1 MGPRCRLPKPA
12 RATLVPRP
20 GHPWSMDRS
29 PRGLIVL
36 CMQTQLEARYEP
48 RSLSS
53 LQGCR
58 LAATGRWGLL
68 LAALFSSLLLP
79 EGHAQDGR
87 RGQLRR
93 NTLVEDGEALG
104 VGRLV
109 PDLRIEPLRGEL
121 TSLGALLEGQKA
133 LVVAVTSA
141 SCPVSKKYAPRLAAL
156 ERAYA
161 ERGVAFVYL
170 NAVGNETEAEIVEQI
185 RDHGFQGPY
194 LPDREGELV
203 RALGVRTTAEVYL
216 LDAARTLV
224 YRGAVDDQYGVGT
237 TMPAPR
243 RHFLRDALER
253 LLDGQRQRIRAT
265 WAPGCLVD
273 HEEEPQLLQDPD
285 LTYAGRISRILAD
298 KCVTC
303 HRLGGD
309 APFSFQTS
317 ADLRGRL
324 SMVEAVVADGLMPPW
339 HEAAA
344 SGGEADPEGP
354 SWANHRALTA
364 RERADLLAWLRG
376 GTPMGGPTPPPVLP
390 PLPQSWWIG
399 RPDLVLSTPAL
410 ELPEEGPMQHA
421 RMVVASGLEQDR
433 WVESIELRPLKNDT
447 VHHGLV
453 WILPPGEGLPRLD
466 EQPEGLELLGIYGPG
481 DGRIQLLGDTA
492 RRLEAGSLFVVDM
505 YAIPM
510 GKIMHARM
518 RIGLRFREAAPE
530 WQLRSRLLSVESLEL
545 AADEPEVVSEAS
557 LVLEEITRLG
567 AIWPYMRA
575 RGEWLELRAHLP
587 GGEVLELLDARSYDY
602 RWQIRYELIEPLLL
616 PAGTRLELRGSHDNS
631 PDNPNNPGG
640 GRAAAAGP
648 GVEDD
653 ALFVGLELLERPAPA
668 GR

>member
-1 MGPRCRLPKPA
+1 
-12 RATLVPRP
+12 
-20 GHPWSMDRS
+20 MDRS
-29 PRGLIVL
+29 PWRLIVP
-36 CMQTQLEARYEP
+36 CMQKQLEARPEP
-48 RSLSS
+48 RSLSAPEES
-53 LQGCR
+53 R
-58 LAATGRWGLL
+58 LVATGRWGLL
-68 LAALFSSLLLP
+68 LAALLSSLLLP

-109 PDLRIEPLRGEL
+109 PDLRLEPLRGEL

-141 SCPVSKKYAPRLAAL
+141 SCPVSKKYAPRLAVL

-253 LLDGQRQRIRAT
+253 LLGGQRQRIRAT

-344 SGGEADPEGP
+344 SGEEADAEGP
-354 SWANHRALTA
+354 DWANHRALTA

-653 ALFVGLELLERPAPA
+653 ALFVGLELLERPVAA
-668 GR
+668 DR